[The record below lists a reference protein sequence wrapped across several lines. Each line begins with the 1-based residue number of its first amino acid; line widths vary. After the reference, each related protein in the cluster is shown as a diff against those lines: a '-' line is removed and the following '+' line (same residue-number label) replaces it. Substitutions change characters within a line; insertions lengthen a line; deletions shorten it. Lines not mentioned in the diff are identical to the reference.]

1 MIFFIVNSVARGGRG
16 LLVMEDVAAQLRA
29 RGIPFG
35 VRLTEYAGHATELA
49 REAALS
55 GAERVVALGG
65 DGTVREVAA
74 GILESG
80 KRAALGIIP
89 CGTGNDYRRTLNIP
103 DSPMAAL
110 ELVLACGT
118 RMVDAAQVNGFTYC
132 NIASV
137 GFDTSVVEAARSI
150 RLGPLS
156 YYAAVLRTLLWYRGM
171 NVNITVDGAE
181 HRQAMLLC
189 AVGVGQRYGGGMKV
203 LPDALPGD
211 GALDYCLIDSIPRP
225 KIAALFPQFPT
236 GGHRK
241 FPFVHLGRCQS
252 LTVACDRPF
261 SVQADGEI
269 LTGLTEARFTLLPSA
284 LAVIAPDEEGST

>member
-55 GAERVVALGG
+55 GAERIVALGG

-137 GFDTSVVEAARSI
+137 GFDTSVVEAARLVRS
-150 RLGPLS
+150 S
-156 YYAAVLRTLLWYRGM
+156 
-171 NVNITVDGAE
+171 E
-181 HRQAMLLC
+181 HR
-189 AVGVGQRYGGGMKV
+189 V
-203 LPDALPGD
+203 LPGD
-211 GALDYCLIDSIPRP
+211 
-225 KIAALFPQFPT
+225 
-236 GGHRK
+236 
-241 FPFVHLGRCQS
+241 
-252 LTVACDRPF
+252 LTVVVAGAPRKETWVDAAGWTPYVGGQVHTVVLDAGHGDLVRRPA
-261 SVQADGEI
+261 ADDVAAI
-269 LTGLTEARFTLLPSA
+269 IAGLVE
-284 LAVIAPDEEGST
+284 